1 MMKTQLA
8 FLAIGFIASIRGQS
22 VGPDNITTMATATC
36 TTTGTQTYAFI
47 DAASTVYQYM
57 CGGGAG
63 GAVLTNI
70 PSASGIR
77 SWQDCFDWCDNTTVG
92 ANGCSGFLY
101 NQGVAYGNGPGQC
114 ALRYGSQSFAS
125 TISLLSTRVAGLKSR
140 AVVRP
145 APTFACPAVNSQTII
160 DNYGQQYLMACG
172 YDTTGSSNTNQG
184 QLVQA
189 ANNFNDCF
197 AFCDTY
203 NVTGQGNCTG
213 WQYSGKPDGAGS
225 GNCYLKVVQPAPK
238 FNTVYNQ
245 NYVGAIRLA
254 GSSSPSSAMA
264 TTTDLGSVPTNSDAA
279 YPSSTSVSS
288 SISSS
293 SSGISPSVCSSTVTV
308 SVTWTPPSRAEL

>member
-1 MMKTQLA
+1 
-8 FLAIGFIASIRGQS
+8 
-22 VGPDNITTMATATC
+22 
-36 TTTGTQTYAFI
+36 
-47 DAASTVYQYM
+47 
-57 CGGGAG
+57 
-63 GAVLTNI
+63 
-70 PSASGIR
+70 
-77 SWQDCFDWCDNTTVG
+77 
-92 ANGCSGFLY
+92 
-101 NQGVAYGNGPGQC
+101 NQGLAYGNGPGQC
-114 ALRYGSQSFAS
+114 ALKYGGQSFAS
-125 TISLLSTRVAGLKSR
+125 TINLLSTRVAGLKSR
-140 AVVRP
+140 NIVRP
-145 APTFACPAVNSQTII
+145 APTFACPAVNSQTVV

-172 YDTTGSSNTNQG
+172 YDTTGSSNNNQG

-203 NVTGQGNCTG
+203 NFPGQGNCTG

>member
-1 MMKTQLA
+1 NA
-8 FLAIGFIASIRGQS
+8 
-22 VGPDNITTMATATC
+22 
-36 TTTGTQTYAFI
+36 
-47 DAASTVYQYM
+47 
-57 CGGGAG
+57 
-63 GAVLTNI
+63 
-70 PSASGIR
+70 
-77 SWQDCFDWCDNTTVG
+77 
-92 ANGCSGFLY
+92 
-101 NQGVAYGNGPGQC
+101 GVAYGNGSGQC
-114 ALRYGSQSFAS
+114 ALKYGGNSFAS
-125 TISLLSTRVAGLKSR
+125 TVTLSSTRVAGLKSR
-140 AVVRP
+140 NIVRP
-145 APTFACPAVNSQTII
+145 APTFACPAVHSQTVV

-172 YDTTGSSNTNQG
+172 YDTTGNSNTNQG

-254 GSSSPSSAMA
+254 GSIASTPSPSSAMA
-264 TTTDLGSVPTNSDAA
+264 TTTDLGSVPTNTDAA
-279 YPSSTSVSS
+279 YPSSASVSS

-293 SSGISPSVCSSTVTV
+293 SSGANPPSCSSTVTV

>member
-1 MMKTQLA
+1 MKPQLA
-8 FLAIGFIASIRGQS
+8 FLAICFAAFVGGQT
-22 VGPDNITTMATATC
+22 VGPDGVTTVSTATC
-36 TTTGTQTYAFI
+36 TTVGTQIYAFVDTSSI
-47 DAASTVYQYM
+47 SYQYM
-57 CGGGAG
+57 CGGGSAG
-63 GAVLTNI
+63 GSAGSI
-70 PSASGIR
+70 PA
-77 SWQDCFDWCDNTTVG
+77 
-92 ANGCSGFLY
+92 ANNAGQPL
-101 NQGVAYGNGPGQC
+101 GNGPGQC
-114 ALRYGSQSFAS
+114 LLKTGSQSFAS
-125 TISLLSTRVAGLKSR
+125 TSTLLSTRVAGLNSR
-140 AVVRP
+140 YVVRP
-145 APTFACPAVNSQTII
+145 APTFVCPAVNGQTII

-189 ANNFNDCF
+189 TNNFNDCF
-197 AFCDTY
+197 AYCDTY

-254 GSSSPSSAMA
+254 GSIASTPSPSSAMA
-264 TTTDLGSVPTNSDAA
+264 TTTDLGSVPTNTDAA
-279 YPSSTSVSS
+279 YTSSTSVSS

-293 SSGISPSVCSSTVTV
+293 SSGANPPSCSSTVTV